1 LKKLCKD
8 GRLTQAQA
16 AMVPGQC
23 ERSLRRHVVR
33 YRADGLDGLVDK
45 RLSQISKRW
54 AAQAELD

>member
-1 LKKLCKD
+1 
-8 GRLTQAQA
+8 
-16 AMVPGQC
+16 MVPGQC